1 MTKTPISRAG
11 LDSSGVMVSDIE
23 GIPSFSDGVKNMVRV
38 HRPTSE
44 PEDARLPALIY
55 FHGGG
60 WILGDARSAPQ
71 DTQNCQI
78 YGYQRELS
86 PRTRERVR
94 NIFVTGGI
102 TSRSD
107 LGSTSA
113 DSRFQSRTHMLLG
126 SIFAT
131 IQLIST
137 LIQTKSA
144 LEATG
149 SYIPSNSNRNLL
161 I

>member
-1 MTKTPISRAG
+1 MRAIKMTKTPISRAG

-71 DTQNCQI
+71 DTLC
-78 YGYQRELS
+78 
-86 PRTRERVR
+86 R
-94 NIFVTGGI
+94 NIARIAKFTV
-102 TSRSD
+102 
-107 LGSTSA
+107 
-113 DSRFQSRTHMLLG
+113 
-126 SIFAT
+126 
-131 IQLIST
+131 ISVNYRLAPENGYET
-137 LIQTKSA
+137 FS
-144 LEATG
+144 
-149 SYIPSNSNRNLL
+149 
-161 I
+161 